1 LITKTVLALMVFT
14 ILSPAFVYAV
24 PGIFTVDLEETSV
37 DVSFDA
43 QGIEIKSAEADLD
56 FGSLILEVEVS
67 DSTGI
72 LEITFARNFFDATYA
87 GSDDEFI
94 ILGDGFD
101 ELDYEETNTTL
112 ESRTLR
118 IEIPNGTEEV
128 EIIGTAFGEPEP
140 PAPTTEPPAP
150 TTEPPA
156 PTTEPPAPTTEPTTP
171 KTKCGPGTVLKGGVC
186 VLEEKC
192 GPGTILQDGV
202 CVASPSSFT
211 GPVSISKD
219 FAVGGGFALGIS
231 FILMLIFGL
240 IAMGSRQKS

>member
-1 LITKTVLALMVFT
+1 MVFV

-24 PGIFTVDLEETSV
+24 PGVFTVELEETSV
-37 DVSFDA
+37 DVSFNA
-43 QGIEIKSAEADLD
+43 EGVEIISVETDLD
-56 FGSLILEVEVS
+56 FVSLILEVEVS
-67 DSTGI
+67 GSPGI
-72 LEITFARNFFDATYA
+72 LAITFARNFFDATFA

-128 EIIGTAFGEPEP
+128 EIIGTSFGESE
-140 PAPTTEPPAP
+140 TMEKETMEKE
-150 TTEPPA
+150 TMEKETMEKE
-156 PTTEPPAPTTEPTTP
+156 TMEKETMEKETMEKETMEKP
-171 KTKCGPGTVLKGGVC
+171 KTQCGPGTVLKGGVC

-202 CVASPSSFT
+202 CVVSPSAFT

-219 FAVGGGFALGIS
+219 FVVGGGIALGIA
-231 FILMLIFGL
+231 FVLMLIFGL

>member
-1 LITKTVLALMVFT
+1 MVVA

-24 PGIFTVDLEETSV
+24 PGVFTVDLEGTSV
-37 DVSFDA
+37 DVSFNA
-43 QGIEIKSAEADLD
+43 EGVEIISAEADLD
-56 FGSLILEVEVS
+56 FVSLILEVEVS

-72 LEITFARNFFDATYA
+72 LAITFARNFFDATFA

-128 EIIGTAFGEPEP
+128 EIIGTSFGEPE
-140 PAPTTEPPAP
+140 TMEKETMEEE
-150 TTEPPA
+150 TMEKETMEEE
-156 PTTEPPAPTTEPTTP
+156 TMEKP
-171 KTKCGPGTVLKGGVC
+171 KTQCGPGTVLKGGVC

-202 CVASPSSFT
+202 CVASPSAFT

-219 FAVGGGFALGIS
+219 FVIGGGFALGIA

-240 IAMGSRQKS
+240 IAMGSRQNPKVT

>member
-1 LITKTVLALMVFT
+1 MVFV

-24 PGIFTVDLEETSV
+24 PGVFTVELEETSV
-37 DVSFDA
+37 DVSFNA
-43 QGIEIKSAEADLD
+43 EGVEIISAETDLD
-56 FGSLILEVEVS
+56 FVSLILEVEVS
-67 DSTGI
+67 GSPGI
-72 LEITFARNFFDATYA
+72 LAITFARNFFDATFA

-118 IEIPNGTEEV
+118 IEIPNGTVEV
-128 EIIGTAFGEPEP
+128 EIIGTSFGESE
-140 PAPTTEPPAP
+140 TMEKETMEKE
-150 TTEPPA
+150 TMEKETMEKE
-156 PTTEPPAPTTEPTTP
+156 TMEKETMEKP
-171 KTKCGPGTVLKGGVC
+171 KTQCGPGTVLKGGVC

-202 CVASPSSFT
+202 CVVSPSAFT

-219 FAVGGGFALGIS
+219 FVVGGGIALGIA
-231 FILMLIFGL
+231 FVLMLIFGL

>member
-1 LITKTVLALMVFT
+1 MVFT
-14 ILSPAFVYAV
+14 ILSPAFIYAV
-24 PGIFTVDLEETSV
+24 PGIFTVDLEETSI

-43 QGIEIKSAEADLD
+43 EGIEIINADADLD
-56 FGSLILEVEVS
+56 FASLILEVEVS
-67 DSTGI
+67 GSPGI
-72 LEITFARNFFDATYA
+72 LEIAFARNFFDATLA
-87 GSDDEFI
+87 DDDDEFI

-140 PAPTTEPPAP
+140 PAPTTEP
-150 TTEPPA
+150 
-156 PTTEPPAPTTEPTTP
+156 TTP
-171 KTKCGPGTVLKGGVC
+171 KTQCGPGTVLKDGAC
-186 VLEEKC
+186 VLDEKC

-219 FAVGGGFALGIS
+219 FAVGGGIALGIA

>member
-1 LITKTVLALMVFT
+1 LITKTVLALMVFA
-14 ILSPAFVYAV
+14 ILLPAFVYAV
-24 PGIFTVDLEETSV
+24 PGVFTVDLEGTSV
-37 DVSFDA
+37 DVSFNA
-43 QGIEIKSAEADLD
+43 EGLEIISAEADLD
-56 FGSLILEVEVS
+56 FVSLILQVEVS
-67 DSTGI
+67 GSPGI
-72 LEITFARNFFDATYA
+72 LEIAFARNFFDATFA

-171 KTKCGPGTVLKGGVC
+171 KTKCGPGTVLKDGAC

-192 GPGTILQDGV
+192 GPGTILQDGA

-219 FAVGGGFALGIS
+219 FAVGGGIALGIA

>member
-1 LITKTVLALMVFT
+1 MVFV
-14 ILSPAFVYAV
+14 ILLPAFVYAV
-24 PGIFTVDLEETSV
+24 PGVFTVDLEEMSV
-37 DVSFDA
+37 DVSFNA
-43 QGIEIKSAEADLD
+43 EGIEIISAVTDLD
-56 FGSLILEVEVS
+56 FVSLILEVEVS
-67 DSTGI
+67 GSPGI
-72 LEITFARNFFDATYA
+72 LAITFDRNFFDATIA
-87 GSDDEFI
+87 DDDDEFI

-128 EIIGTAFGEPEP
+128 EIIGTSFGEPE
-140 PAPTTEPPAP
+140 TMEEETMEKE
-150 TTEPPA
+150 TMEKETMEKE
-156 PTTEPPAPTTEPTTP
+156 TMEKETMEKETMEKP
-171 KTKCGPGTVLKGGVC
+171 KTQCGPGTVLKGGVC

-202 CVASPSSFT
+202 CVASPSAFT

-219 FAVGGGFALGIS
+219 FVMGGGIALGIA

-240 IAMGSRQKS
+240 IAMGSRQNPKVT

>member
-1 LITKTVLALMVFT
+1 MVFT

-24 PGIFTVDLEETSV
+24 PGIFTVDLEETSI

-43 QGIEIKSAEADLD
+43 KGIEITSAEADLD
-56 FGSLILEVEVS
+56 FASLILQVEVS

-72 LEITFARNFFDATYA
+72 LEITFARNFFDATFA
-87 GSDDEFI
+87 GTDDEFI

-128 EIIGTAFGEPEP
+128 EIIGTAFGEPE
-140 PAPTTEPPAP
+140 TMKEETMKEE
-150 TTEPPA
+150 TMKEETMKEE
-156 PTTEPPAPTTEPTTP
+156 TMKEETMEKP
-171 KTKCGPGTVLKGGVC
+171 KTQCGPGTVLKGGVC

-192 GPGTILQDGV
+192 GLGTILQDGV

-219 FAVGGGFALGIS
+219 FVVGGGIALGIA
-231 FILMLIFGL
+231 FIFMLIFGL

>member
-1 LITKTVLALMVFT
+1 MITKTVLALMVFV
-14 ILSPAFVYAV
+14 IISPAFVYAV

-150 TTEPPA
+150 TTEP
-156 PTTEPPAPTTEPTTP
+156 TTP

-211 GPVSISKD
+211 GPVSLSKD
-219 FAVGGGFALGIS
+219 FAVGGGFALGIA

>member
-1 LITKTVLALMVFT
+1 MIIKTVLALMVFT
-14 ILSPAFVYAV
+14 ILSPAFIYAV

-37 DVSFDA
+37 DVSFDVK
-43 QGIEIKSAEADLD
+43 GIEITSAEADLD
-56 FGSLILEVEVS
+56 FASLILQVEVS

-72 LEITFARNFFDATYA
+72 LEITFARNFFDATFA
-87 GSDDEFI
+87 GTDDEFI

-150 TTEPPA
+150 TTEP
-156 PTTEPPAPTTEPTTP
+156 TTP
-171 KTKCGPGTVLKGGVC
+171 KTKCGPGTVLKDGAC

-192 GPGTILQDGV
+192 GPGTILQDGA

-219 FAVGGGFALGIS
+219 FAVGGGIALGIA

>member
-1 LITKTVLALMVFT
+1 MITKTVLALMIFA
-14 ILSPAFVYAV
+14 ILSPAFIYAV
-24 PGIFTVDLEETSV
+24 PGIFTVDLEETSI

-43 QGIEIKSAEADLD
+43 EGMKITSADADLD
-56 FGSLILEVEVS
+56 FASLILEVEVS

-72 LEITFARNFFDATYA
+72 LEITFARNFFDATFA

-101 ELDYEETNTTL
+101 ELDFEETNTTL

-150 TTEPPA
+150 TTEP
-156 PTTEPPAPTTEPTTP
+156 TTP
-171 KTKCGPGTVLKGGVC
+171 KTQCGPGTVLKDGAC
-186 VLEEKC
+186 VLDEKC

-219 FAVGGGFALGIS
+219 FVVGGGIALGIA

>member
-1 LITKTVLALMVFT
+1 MITKTVLALMVFA
-14 ILSPAFVYAV
+14 ILSPAFIYAV
-24 PGIFTVDLEETSV
+24 PGIFTVDLEETSI

-43 QGIEIKSAEADLD
+43 EGIEIKSAEADLD
-56 FGSLILEVEVS
+56 FASLILQVEVS

-72 LEITFARNFFDATYA
+72 LEITFARNFFDATFA
-87 GSDDEFI
+87 GTDDEFI

-156 PTTEPPAPTTEPTTP
+156 PTTEPTTP
-171 KTKCGPGTVLKGGVC
+171 KTKCGPGTVLKDGAC

-192 GPGTILQDGV
+192 GPGTILQDGA

-219 FAVGGGFALGIS
+219 FAVGGGIALGIA

>member
-1 LITKTVLALMVFT
+1 MVFA

-24 PGIFTVDLEETSV
+24 PGVFTVDLEGTSV
-37 DVSFDA
+37 DVSFNA
-43 QGIEIKSAEADLD
+43 EGVEIISVEADLD
-56 FGSLILEVEVS
+56 FVSLILEVEVS

-72 LEITFARNFFDATYA
+72 LAITFARNFFDATFA

-128 EIIGTAFGEPEP
+128 EIIGTSFGEPE
-140 PAPTTEPPAP
+140 TMEEETMEEE
-150 TTEPPA
+150 TMEEETMEKE
-156 PTTEPPAPTTEPTTP
+156 TMEEETMEKETMEKP
-171 KTKCGPGTVLKGGVC
+171 KTQCGPGTVLKGGVC

-202 CVASPSSFT
+202 CVASPSTFT

-219 FAVGGGFALGIS
+219 FVIGGGFALGIA

-240 IAMGSRQKS
+240 IAMGSRQNPKVT

>member
-1 LITKTVLALMVFT
+1 MVFA
-14 ILSPAFVYAV
+14 ILSPAFIYAV
-24 PGIFTVDLEETSV
+24 PGFFTVDLEETSV
-37 DVSFDA
+37 DVSFNA
-43 QGIEIKSAEADLD
+43 EGLEIISAEADLD
-56 FGSLILEVEVS
+56 FVSLILQVEVS
-67 DSTGI
+67 GSPGI
-72 LEITFARNFFDATYA
+72 LEIAFARNFFDATFA

-128 EIIGTAFGEPEP
+128 EIIGTSFGEPE
-140 PAPTTEPPAP
+140 TMEEETMEDE
-150 TTEPPA
+150 TMEEETMEEE
-156 PTTEPPAPTTEPTTP
+156 TMEKETMEKETMEKP
-171 KTKCGPGTVLKGGVC
+171 KTQCGPGTVLKGGVC

-202 CVASPSSFT
+202 CVASPSTFT

-219 FAVGGGFALGIS
+219 FVIGGGFALGIA

-240 IAMGSRQKS
+240 IAMGSRQNPKVT

>member
-1 LITKTVLALMVFT
+1 MITTTVLAFRVFT

-24 PGIFTVDLEETSV
+24 PGIFTVDLEETSI

-43 QGIEIKSAEADLD
+43 EGMEITSAEADLD
-56 FGSLILEVEVS
+56 FASLILEVEVS

-72 LEITFARNFFDATYA
+72 LEITFARNFFDATFA

-140 PAPTTEPPAP
+140 SAP

-171 KTKCGPGTVLKGGVC
+171 KTQCGPGTVLKDGAC
-186 VLEEKC
+186 VLDEKC

-219 FAVGGGFALGIS
+219 FAVGGGIALGIA

-240 IAMGSRQKS
+240 IAKGSRQKS

>member
-1 LITKTVLALMVFT
+1 MVFV

-24 PGIFTVDLEETSV
+24 PGVFTVDLEETSV
-37 DVSFDA
+37 DVSFNA
-43 QGIEIKSAEADLD
+43 EGIEIISVETDLD
-56 FGSLILEVEVS
+56 FVSLILEVEVS
-67 DSTGI
+67 GSPGI
-72 LEITFARNFFDATYA
+72 LAITFDRNFFDATLA
-87 GSDDEFI
+87 DDDDEFI

-128 EIIGTAFGEPEP
+128 EIIGTSFGEPE
-140 PAPTTEPPAP
+140 TMEEETMEKE
-150 TTEPPA
+150 TMEKETMEKE
-156 PTTEPPAPTTEPTTP
+156 TMEKP
-171 KTKCGPGTVLKGGVC
+171 KTQCGPGTVLKGGVC

-202 CVASPSSFT
+202 CVASPSAFT

-219 FAVGGGFALGIS
+219 FVMGGGIALGIA

-240 IAMGSRQKS
+240 IAMGSRQNPKVT

>member
-1 LITKTVLALMVFT
+1 MITKTVLPLMVFV

-24 PGIFTVDLEETSV
+24 PGVFTVDLEETSV
-37 DVSFDA
+37 DVSFNA
-43 QGIEIKSAEADLD
+43 EGIEIISAVTDLD
-56 FGSLILEVEVS
+56 FVSLILEVEVS
-67 DSTGI
+67 GSPGI
-72 LEITFARNFFDATYA
+72 LAITFDRNFFDATIA
-87 GSDDEFI
+87 DDDDEFI

-128 EIIGTAFGEPEP
+128 EIIGTSFGEPEP

-171 KTKCGPGTVLKGGVC
+171 KTKCGPGTVLKDGAC

-192 GPGTILQDGV
+192 GPGTILQDGA

-219 FAVGGGFALGIS
+219 FAVGGGIALGIA

>member
-1 LITKTVLALMVFT
+1 MVFV

-24 PGIFTVDLEETSV
+24 PGVFTVDLEETSV
-37 DVSFDA
+37 DVSFNA
-43 QGIEIKSAEADLD
+43 EGIEIISVETDLD
-56 FGSLILEVEVS
+56 FVSLILEVEVS
-67 DSTGI
+67 GSPGI
-72 LEITFARNFFDATYA
+72 LAITFDRNFFDATLA
-87 GSDDEFI
+87 DDDDEFI

-128 EIIGTAFGEPEP
+128 EIIGTSFGEPE
-140 PAPTTEPPAP
+140 TMEEETMEKE
-150 TTEPPA
+150 TMEKETMEKE
-156 PTTEPPAPTTEPTTP
+156 TMEKETMEKP
-171 KTKCGPGTVLKGGVC
+171 KTQCGPGTVLKGGVC

-202 CVASPSSFT
+202 CVASPSAFT

-219 FAVGGGFALGIS
+219 FVMGGGIALGIA

-240 IAMGSRQKS
+240 IAMGSRQNPKVT

>member
-1 LITKTVLALMVFT
+1 MVFA

-24 PGIFTVDLEETSV
+24 PGVFTVDLEGTSV
-37 DVSFDA
+37 DVSFNA
-43 QGIEIKSAEADLD
+43 EGVEIISAEADLD
-56 FGSLILEVEVS
+56 FVSLILEVEVS

-72 LEITFARNFFDATYA
+72 LAITFARNFFDATFA

-128 EIIGTAFGEPEP
+128 EIIGTSFGEPE
-140 PAPTTEPPAP
+140 TMEEETMEEE
-150 TTEPPA
+150 TMEKETMEEE
-156 PTTEPPAPTTEPTTP
+156 TMEKETMEKETMEKP
-171 KTKCGPGTVLKGGVC
+171 KTQCGPGTVLKGGVC

-202 CVASPSSFT
+202 CVASPSTFT

-219 FAVGGGFALGIS
+219 FVIGGGFALGIA

-240 IAMGSRQKS
+240 IAMGSRQNPKVT

>member
-1 LITKTVLALMVFT
+1 MVFA

-24 PGIFTVDLEETSV
+24 PGVFTVDLEGTSV
-37 DVSFDA
+37 DVSFNA
-43 QGIEIKSAEADLD
+43 EGVEIISAEADLD
-56 FGSLILEVEVS
+56 FVSLILEVEVS

-72 LEITFARNFFDATYA
+72 LAITFARNFFDATFA

-128 EIIGTAFGEPEP
+128 EIIGTSFGEPE
-140 PAPTTEPPAP
+140 TMEEETMEEE
-150 TTEPPA
+150 TMEKETMEEE
-156 PTTEPPAPTTEPTTP
+156 TMEKP
-171 KTKCGPGTVLKGGVC
+171 KTQCGPGTVLKGGVC

-202 CVASPSSFT
+202 CVASPSTFT

-219 FAVGGGFALGIS
+219 FVIGGGFALGIA

-240 IAMGSRQKS
+240 IAMGSRQNPKVT